1 MKTDSALAAGSVR
14 AKCARVMLRA
24 TRIFYAAL
32 RRALP
37 FLFVAIAVS
46 AIAVLALREE
56 PAIAGPLNPL
66 SAGKP
71 ASSGAPASSAAVP
84 EEPVAPDSPR
94 AAMTDFTKLTR
105 SGDYVKAAR
114 YLDLSSVDQADGPTL
129 AKHLRE
135 VLDRHLWIDLEKLSP
150 EPHGNTED
158 GLPGDREELG
168 SVPGAAGKPVPVVLV
183 RHVDQRGIRWVF
195 SAATVAHVDEWYAHL
210 ENRWL
215 LDHLPKSLLGFGPH
229 ELRWWQWLALAPLL
243 ISGWLIGFT
252 ITRITRFVVERV
264 MSQHG
269 AETMRR
275 LRGPAVLAWMI
286 VACYAILPWLGLYE
300 PAEEFVSR
308 GFSAAFLIAFF
319 WALWRAVELLQ
330 HAVSSS
336 SWAKSSLT
344 AHSLLLLGARL
355 GKFAVGAFAFVA
367 VLAELGYSVTSLI
380 TGLGIGGIALALAAQ
395 KTVENLF
402 GAFSLAVDQPF
413 REGDV
418 VQVDSISGTVE
429 QIGLRSTR
437 IRTVDRT
444 LITIPNGKLAE
455 MRIETVSARERIR
468 FYALIGVAHAGAEAV
483 ARIVADIEEL
493 LRKNEWI
500 AKDSVSARLVGVT
513 DSALNI
519 EVSAM
524 CATSDFSQFQDV
536 RQVALLGIV
545 RVVETHGAE
554 LAHPTRTVEISGAAP
569 VAAAPKT

>member
-1 MKTDSALAAGSVR
+1 
-14 AKCARVMLRA
+14 MLRA
-24 TRIFYAAL
+24 TRTFYAVL

-37 FLFVAIAVS
+37 FLLVAIALS
-46 AIAVLALREE
+46 AIAILALHDQ
-56 PAIAGPLNPL
+56 ALAGPLNPL
-66 SAGKP
+66 SAVAKP
-71 ASSGAPASSAAVP
+71 AASAATASSATP
-84 EEPVAPDSPR
+84 EEVAPDSPR
-94 AAMTDFTKLTR
+94 AAMADFTKLTR
-105 SGDYVKAAR
+105 SGDYPKAAR
-114 YLDLSSVDQADGPTL
+114 YLDLSSVDQAEGPTL

-150 EPHGNTED
+150 EPHGDTED
-158 GLPGDREELG
+158 GLAGDREELG
-168 SVPGAAGKPVPVVLV
+168 TVPGAAGKPEPVVLV

-195 SAATVAHVDEWYAHL
+195 SAATVAHVDDWYAHL

-215 LDHLPKSLLGFGPH
+215 LDHLPKALLGFGPH

-252 ITRITRFVVERV
+252 ITRLSRFVVTRV

-275 LRGPAVLAWMI
+275 MRGPATLAWMI
-286 VACYAILPWLGLYE
+286 IACYAILPWLGLYE

-308 GFSAAFLIAFF
+308 GLSATLLIAFF
-319 WALWRAVELLQ
+319 WALWRAVELSQ
-330 HAVSSS
+330 HAISTSM
-336 SWAKSSLT
+336 WARNSLT
-344 AHSLLLLGARL
+344 AHSLLLLAARL
-355 GKFAVGAFAFVA
+355 GKFAVGAFASVA
-367 VLAELGYSVTSLI
+367 VMAELGYSVTSII

-418 VQVDSISGTVE
+418 IQVDTISGTVE
-429 QIGLRSTR
+429 AIGLRSTR

-455 MRIETVSARERIR
+455 MRIETVSAREQIR
-468 FYALIGVAHAGAEAV
+468 FYALIGVAHSGADTIAQ
-483 ARIVADIEEL
+483 IVAGIEEL

-513 DSALNI
+513 DSALSI
-519 EVSAM
+519 EIAAL
-524 CATSDFSQFQDV
+524 CATANFSQFQDV
-536 RQVALLGIV
+536 RQVILLGIV
-545 RVVETHGAE
+545 RVVEENGAR
-554 LAHPTRTVEISGAAP
+554 LAHPTRDVELVDANAVP
-569 VAAAPKT
+569 ALAPKN